1 MGSSPTECDGILSS
15 EWLTGVG
22 TRTQPIRHATRSI
35 PRTVGGSRL
44 NFYLGCYIVM
54 IKACH
59 KASPSRIVIVEAK
72 PNPSS
77 LGREGLSFLRT
88 VDGSRLILYP
98 TYHGADT
105 KKVAMVEGRTG
116 G

>member
-1 MGSSPTECDGILSS
+1 VGSSPTECDGILSS

-35 PRTVGGSRL
+35 PRTV
-44 NFYLGCYIVM
+44 
-54 IKACH
+54 
-59 KASPSRIVIVEAK
+59 
-72 PNPSS
+72 
-77 LGREGLSFLRT
+77 
-88 VDGSRLILYP
+88 DGSRLILYP